1 MEYSKDLT
9 IQEGQGDN
17 VLSNETFLDYED
29 PDTSPI
35 LSLCEEFQQEA
46 TKGTHFDIE
55 EFINSKF
62 PTEDSLA
69 NLDTFLAR
77 VKAAVTRLDDDLS
90 QKVREERF
98 DSHKSSQHIAQA
110 KEKLY
115 QLRKEMN
122 SFCIDAHNAEGKL
135 NSVCAEIRALE
146 ITRRNISNTLEAI
159 KDLQSF
165 EEAVDAC
172 EDAWKRKDWKQCATL
187 FPDLM
192 KFLRRFEELEEQQEL
207 GKIHALIHRAK
218 ELSNHMQESISEQ
231 LRLFGPTGLVDISS
245 NSERQQQIQQL
256 QAMCTIMDHSSN
268 DSRREVIDWYIHS
281 RIAAYEAIFGPGGEA
296 AAVEATERRFAWL
309 RRELRYLEEYWK
321 EIFPAEWNV
330 AFKLANSF
338 CTNTRRHLTAELEKR
353 SPGDVT
359 VLLRVLQKTFE
370 FEQELER
377 RFSHSTLD
385 TQENRRFSTISTHS
399 EDSEFPTNSK
409 HHFVGLISTCF
420 EPYMGAY
427 SALEDK
433 NLGELLQK
441 LISEETWVIESPSTV
456 LKSSTELF
464 LQIKRC
470 MKRCGALTTNQT
482 FFNLHK
488 VFKKHLKAYANALG
502 EQLTKQGRSSTAS
515 GFSFISKDILP
526 PNLHIQ
532 PLELN
537 ETEEHTICYIVST
550 AEYCASTVEQLV
562 NSIKKRVDP
571 VFADNVQMDI
581 ERDEFRAVAAKGLR
595 SLAVGLYTRFQK
607 HLNLM
612 TQMNW
617 SNIQSVGDS
626 SPYVAKLEEEFF
638 RSLPALANLLSFVHF
653 RYFCDRFVAIFIPA
667 YLTTLKACKKV
678 SSIGAQQLLLDAAAI
693 KNMLQNV
700 PFIAYS
706 NGGIREDHKEERV
719 QSEFLAP
726 WSSYQKFVNKE
737 MSKVELILKV
747 LLSPLETIVDTY
759 AALIPDS
766 SIGEL
771 NQLLEMKGLKKTS
784 AAPYIVRFTHL
795 AGKEWSAQSNQ
806 MQDSGTTDNKD
817 KIEKPGV
824 LNRLGEKWRERRNSR
839 S

>member
-1 MEYSKDLT
+1 MESSKGGN
-9 IQEGQGDN
+9 IQEGDN
-17 VLSNETFLDYED
+17 KLSDELFLDHED
-29 PDTSPI
+29 SNSSSV
-35 LSLCEEFQQEA
+35 LSLCEEFQKEA
-46 TKGTHFDIE
+46 KKGTSFDVE

-62 PTEDSLA
+62 PTEDSLTT
-69 NLDTFLAR
+69 LDSFIAR
-77 VKAAVTRLDDDLS
+77 VKATVSRLDDDLS

-98 DSHKSSQHIAQA
+98 DSNKSSQYIAQA
-110 KEKLY
+110 KEKLF
-115 QLRKEMN
+115 QLRKQMN
-122 SFCIDAHNAEGKL
+122 NFSIDAINAEGKL
-135 NSVCAEIRALE
+135 NSVCAEIRTLE
-146 ITRRNISNTLEAI
+146 ITRRNISKTLEAI

-165 EEAVDAC
+165 EEAVEAC
-172 EDAWKRKDWKQCATL
+172 ENSWNRKDWKRCAIL
-187 FPDLM
+187 FPDLI
-192 KFLRRFEELEEQQEL
+192 KFLRRFEELEEYQEL
-207 GKIHALIHRAK
+207 GKIPALIRKAK

-231 LRLFGPTGLVDISS
+231 LRLFGPTGLADISS
-245 NSERQQQIQQL
+245 NSEKQQQIQQL
-256 QAMCTIMDHSSN
+256 QAMCKIMDYLSN

-321 EIFPAEWNV
+321 DIFPEEWNI

-338 CTNTRRHLTAELEKR
+338 CTTTRRHLTAELEKR

-377 RFSHSTLD
+377 RFLHSTFG
-385 TQENRRFSTISTHS
+385 TQEKRRFSTISSHS
-399 EDSEFPTNSK
+399 EDSELPTNSK
-409 HHFVGLISTCF
+409 HHFVGLVSTCF

-441 LISEETWVIESPSTV
+441 LITEETWVVESPSTV

-488 VFKKHLKAYANALG
+488 VFKKHLKSYAHSLG
-502 EQLTKQGRSSTAS
+502 EQLSKQGRSNSTS
-515 GFSFISKDILP
+515 GFSFISKDVLP
-526 PNLHIQ
+526 PSFHIQ

-537 ETEEHTICYIVST
+537 DAEERTICYIVST

-562 NSIKKRVDP
+562 NSIKKKVDP
-571 VFADNVQMDI
+571 VFADNVQMDV

-612 TQMNW
+612 TQINW
-617 SNIQSVGDS
+617 NNIQSVGDS
-626 SPYVAKLEEEFF
+626 SSYVAKLEEEFF
-638 RSLPALANLLSFVHF
+638 RSLPSLANLLSFVHF

-667 YLTTLKACKKV
+667 YLTTLKTCKKV
-678 SSIGAQQLLLDAAAI
+678 SSISAQQLLLDAAAI

-700 PFIAYS
+700 PFIAYPNNAS
-706 NGGIREDHKEERV
+706 REDHKEERV

-737 MSKVELILKV
+737 MTKVELILKV
-747 LLSPLETIVDTY
+747 LLSPLESIVDTY
-759 AALIPDS
+759 VALIPDS

-784 AAPYIVRFTHL
+784 AAPYIVRYTHL
-795 AGKEWSAQSNQ
+795 AGKDFPTQSNQ
-806 MQDSGTTDNKD
+806 TQGPEAMD